1 MAKDTVI
8 SVDQLFSKGF
18 VRDDWTNKIPEYFAD
33 EAINVRL
40 VNGGIKIRD
49 GHIERY
55 SDTGVLTPQGIT
67 ANETNNKLLFVYNGS
82 VYDINTTTRTATNLW
97 SITSTARCRFINYG
111 AFTIFLTG
119 DQRPYWYS
127 WLSILTQSWNF
138 VAWNIINMKVN
149 GVSMTPVNFTVDN
162 STTLAAIATQIWTQF
177 SSIVQSSVFDW
188 GLVKVIVTPKPW
200 IDVTLTDIVVT
211 WGASQPTYTAS
222 KLIQVTSAELDVW
235 TNPSFGWTFAWF
247 TMINRS
253 DTTNVLSIS
262 RPIELT
268 TQWYSHD
275 WKWTDAYTISF
286 KGQLQ
291 WMCATLSRF
300 WVFTDKSIEF
310 LSPSFLD
317 SVWAYVPTTFADWE
331 QLCSPD
337 CVVPAWDIVFFV
349 TKNKR
354 IRSIWYQWA
363 VTEPQIKTITDIEWS
378 WIQKFMDEELAED
391 QSLAFWHYDR
401 FNNIIKFFFVGINS
415 NTPDTCLCW
424 DINANQWLQ
433 DMDKSYG
440 SICTLWTKQ
449 YASSA
454 IWQSIYEDEA
464 GEDDDWQPIQWSFVT
479 QAMWLSEPSLVKFWR
494 GVTVAGQIWF
504 ETLCR
509 MQIYIDDTLYFDKYI
524 DWSIEN
530 PFWVWWVG
538 DAWIGF
544 GSVWDVYNNQSL
556 SDFEKVIDLARL
568 RRTGK
573 KIRFAFSWSTI
584 WQRIVLD
591 FLSIVYRVRSRRR
604 VKDKRFTSLS

>member
-1 MAKDTVI
+1 
-8 SVDQLFSKGF
+8 
-18 VRDDWTNKIPEYFAD
+18 
-33 EAINVRL
+33 
-40 VNGGIKIRD
+40 
-49 GHIERY
+49 
-55 SDTGVLTPQGIT
+55 
-67 ANETNNKLLFVYNGS
+67 
-82 VYDINTTTRTATNLW
+82 
-97 SITSTARCRFINYG
+97 
-111 AFTIFLTG
+111 
-119 DQRPYWYS
+119 
-127 WLSILTQSWNF
+127 
-138 VAWNIINMKVN
+138 
-149 GVSMTPVNFTVDN
+149 
-162 STTLAAIATQIWTQF
+162 
-177 SSIVQSSVFDW
+177 
-188 GLVKVIVTPKPW
+188 
-200 IDVTLTDIVVT
+200 
-211 WGASQPTYTAS
+211 
-222 KLIQVTSAELDVW
+222 
-235 TNPSFGWTFAWF
+235 
-247 TMINRS
+247 
-253 DTTNVLSIS
+253 
-262 RPIELT
+262 
-268 TQWYSHD
+268 
-275 WKWTDAYTISF
+275 
-286 KGQLQ
+286 
-291 WMCATLSRF
+291 
-300 WVFTDKSIEF
+300 
-310 LSPSFLD
+310 
-317 SVWAYVPTTFADWE
+317 
-331 QLCSPD
+331 
-337 CVVPAWDIVFFV
+337 
-349 TKNKR
+349 
-354 IRSIWYQWA
+354 
-363 VTEPQIKTITDIEWS
+363 
-378 WIQKFMDEELAED
+378 MDEELAED

-464 GEDDDWQPIQWSFVT
+464 WEDDDWQPIQWSFVT

-494 GVTVAGQIWF
+494 GVTIAWQIWF

-509 MQIYIDDTLYFDKYI
+509 MQIYIDDTLYFDRYI